1 MKKSEMVLLIDEVL
15 RFNDVFQPSYG
26 IAVDIL
32 ETVLDAGMV
41 PPDALLPVPHPAI
54 EGVVIMK
61 EQQQW
66 EPEVEIDD

>member
-1 MKKSEMVLLIDEVL
+1 VKKSEMVEIIQDVLLANDYTTNSMVVAAEVL
-15 RFNDVFQPSYG
+15 EIV
-26 IAVDIL
+26 L
-32 ETVLDAGMV
+32 EAGMV

-66 EPEVEIDD
+66 EPEVETDD

>member
-54 EGVVIMK
+54 EGVVIMR

-66 EPEVEIDD
+66 EPEVEVDD